1 MVESLIAYIENT
13 IDNAYILTFI
23 LSMLP
28 VSELRGAIPWA
39 YFFTEIPLYLIS
51 AISIAG
57 NFIITIPIINILK
70 PSIKLVSRWPAGER
84 LFDWILNRTR
94 RKGDM
99 IKKYHFW
106 GLVLFVGIPLPV
118 TGAWTGCIAA
128 HLFGIPKLKALAA
141 IMSGL
146 CLSGTIVS
154 ILLMTGN
161 WIIN

>member
-1 MVESLIAYIENT
+1 MVESLIAYIDNT

-70 PSIKLVSRWPAGER
+70 PSIKLASRWPVGER

-128 HLFGIPKLKALAA
+128 HLFGIPKLKALVA
-141 IMSGL
+141 IMLGL

>member
-1 MVESLIAYIENT
+1 
-13 IDNAYILTFI
+13 
-23 LSMLP
+23 
-28 VSELRGAIPWA
+28 
-39 YFFTEIPLYLIS
+39 
-51 AISIAG
+51 
-57 NFIITIPIINILK
+57 
-70 PSIKLVSRWPAGER
+70 
-84 LFDWILNRTR
+84 
-94 RKGDM
+94 M

-141 IMSGL
+141 IMLGL